1 MVTGKHSTYVAAAMN
16 NINLIVLLF
25 TVIIVLELLGEHKL
39 SEVVD
44 RLEAGTSREV
54 AKVGLKS

>member
-1 MVTGKHSTYVAAAMN
+1 MQIVLWWCRLAVD
-16 NINLIVLLF
+16 LIVLLF